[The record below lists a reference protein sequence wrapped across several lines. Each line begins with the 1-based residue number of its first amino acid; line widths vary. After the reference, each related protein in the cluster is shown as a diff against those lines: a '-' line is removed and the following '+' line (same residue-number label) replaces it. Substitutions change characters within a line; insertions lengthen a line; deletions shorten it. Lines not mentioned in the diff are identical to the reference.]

1 MAEQDPPRTLAKID
15 ADKHTKLADR
25 LRVTGF
31 PTLYLFNQDK
41 KPPIKAQVARKADLI
56 VDWVNKKTVS
66 NSE

>member
-1 MAEQDPPRTLAKID
+1 MLAKID
-15 ADKHTKLADR
+15 ATKDTQLADR

-41 KPPIKAQVARKADLI
+41 KPAIKAQVARQANLI

-66 NSE
+66 NSEKVESC